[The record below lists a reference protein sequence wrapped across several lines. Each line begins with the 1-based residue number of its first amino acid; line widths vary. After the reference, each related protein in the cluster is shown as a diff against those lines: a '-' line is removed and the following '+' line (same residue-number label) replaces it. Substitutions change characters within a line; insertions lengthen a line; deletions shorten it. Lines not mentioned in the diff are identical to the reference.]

1 MHLSSVRHRH
11 GEPVYD
17 PEVLEYPRH
26 RRRIVRRRKSAMRRE
41 GSDVPERLICP
52 KFFEDPASRSKKPER
67 PAPERQAAERKQVVD
82 TRAMNRPR
90 VRLDGH
96 GQLGTPGKAAKRRR
110 RRPGILD
117 VAMVVFGF
125 VVYFTWAHAPGTEWF
140 VSAWQSLRGLIP
152 V

>member
-52 KFFEDPASRSKKPER
+52 KFFEDSASRSQKPER
-67 PAPERQAAERKQVVD
+67 PAPDRKKVAD
-82 TRAMNRPR
+82 AGALHRPR
-90 VRLDGH
+90 IRLDGH

-117 VAMVVFGF
+117 VALVVFGF
-125 VVYFTWAHAPGTEWF
+125 VVYFTWVHAPGTEWF

>member
-1 MHLSSVRHRH
+1 MPLSSVRHRH

-26 RRRIVRRRKSAMRRE
+26 RRRIVRRRKSALRRE

-52 KFFEDPASRSKKPER
+52 KFFDDSASRGQR
-67 PAPERQAAERKQVVD
+67 TDRQVVERKKITEASTLQ
-82 TRAMNRPR
+82 RPR
-90 VRLDGH
+90 IRLDGH

-117 VAMVVFGF
+117 VALVVFGF

-140 VSAWQSLRGLIP
+140 VTAWQSLRGLIP